1 MAQLDTKFTAYFID
15 ATTAPWTPLTGLSA
29 TITIREADAPYTVVV
44 NDEAMTEVWGWHY
57 IYNFSSMNTL
67 KDYVY
72 TCDPNSSL
80 AFIESWVTDKRI
92 NNLDQNISDIR
103 SWWGWFRNTVNLTG
117 VTTSINNLSKKID
130 ALSEKEIDFTDLY
143 GKLDDAISKIDWIE
157 IPEFNYEE
165 KEAKKAVKLLNSVAK
180 ELKTYIES
188 QNKKEAEIMAITSEL
203 NKLDMEDA
211 MEEKKKE
218 MEHKKEME
226 RKKKEEE
233 EENKK
238 IIELLNAE
246 FDKMEEEDRIEKK
259 KELEK
264 ELEEM
269 DKEMKEIEM
278 EKKEIQKELKSL

>member
-1 MAQLDTKFTAYFID
+1 MQIDNKFTAFFID
-15 ATTAPWTPLTGLSA
+15 STTAPWTPIEGLSA
-29 TITIREADAPYTVVV
+29 TITIRESNAPYTVVV
-44 NDEAMTEVWGWHY
+44 NDEAMIEMGGWHY
-57 IYNFSSMNTL
+57 IYTFSGMSTE

-92 NNLDQNISDIR
+92 NSLDRNISDIV
-103 SWWGWFRNTVNLTG
+103 SWGWLRSKVNLSG

-143 GKLDDAISKIDWIE
+143 GKIDDAISKIESIE

-188 QNKKEAEIMAITSEL
+188 QNKKEDEIMAITSEL
-203 NKLDMEDA
+203 NKLDIEDA
-211 MEEKKKE
+211 MEQKQKE

-226 RKKKEEE
+226 RKQKEEE

-246 FDKMEEEDRIEKK
+246 FDKLEEEDRMEKK
-259 KELEK
+259 KELEEELK
-264 ELEEM
+264 EKE
-269 DKEMKEIEM
+269 KEM
-278 EKKEIQKELKSL
+278 KEIQKELKSL

>member
-29 TITIREADAPYTVVV
+29 TITIREADSPYTVVV
-44 NDEAMTEVWGWHY
+44 NDEAMTEVWGGHY
-57 IYNFSSMNTL
+57 IYNFASMNIA

-72 TCDPNSSL
+72 SCDPNSSL
-80 AFIESWVTDKRI
+80 SYIQSWVTDKRI

-103 SWWGWFRNTVNLTG
+103 SWGWFRSTVNLSW
-117 VTTSINNLSKKID
+117 VTSSINNLSKKID
-130 ALSEKEIDFTDLY
+130 ELMQKEIDFTDMY
-143 GKLDDAISKIDWIE
+143 TKLDDAISKIDSIE
-157 IPEFNYEE
+157 IPDVEE
-165 KEAKKAVKLLNSVAK
+165 KEAKKAVELLDSVAE
-180 ELKTYIES
+180 ELKTYIQS
-188 QNKKEAEIMAITSEL
+188 QSKKEAEIMAITSEL

-211 MEEKKKE
+211 MEEKKKQ

-226 RKKKEEE
+226 RKMKEEE

-238 IIELLNAE
+238 MIELLNAE
-246 FDKMEEEDRIEKK
+246 FDKLEEEDRIEKK

>member
-1 MAQLDTKFTAYFID
+1 MAQ
-15 ATTAPWTPLTGLSA
+15 G
-29 TITIREADAPYTVVV
+29 
-44 NDEAMTEVWGWHY
+44 
-57 IYNFSSMNTL
+57 
-67 KDYVY
+67 
-72 TCDPNSSL
+72 
-80 AFIESWVTDKRI
+80 I

-180 ELKTYIES
+180 ELKKYIES
-188 QNKKEAEIMAITSEL
+188 QNKKEDEIMAITSEL
-203 NKLDMEDA
+203 MEDA
-211 MEEKKKE
+211 MEQKKKD
-218 MEHKKEME
+218 
-226 RKKKEEE
+226 KEEE

-246 FDKMEEEDRIEKK
+246 FDKLEEEDRIEKK
-259 KELEK
+259 KELEEELK
-264 ELEEM
+264 EKE
-269 DKEMKEIEM
+269 KEM
-278 EKKEIQKELKSL
+278 KEIQKELKSL

>member
-1 MAQLDTKFTAYFID
+1 MNEIICPNCKKAFKID
-15 ATTAPWTPLTGLSA
+15 ETGFEEIVRQVRNHQFEEELQNRLNLAEKDKESA
-29 TITIREADAPYTVVV
+29 IKLAEANV
-44 NDEAMTEVWGWHY
+44 
-57 IYNFSSMNTL
+57 
-67 KDYVY
+67 
-72 TCDPNSSL
+72 
-80 AFIESWVTDKRI
+80 R
-92 NNLDQNISDIR
+92 NNLQEQI
-103 SWWGWFRNTVNLTG
+103 
-117 VTTSINNLSKKID
+117 SKKD
-130 ALSEKEIDFTDLY
+130 
-143 GKLDDAISKIDWIE
+143 
-157 IPEFNYEE
+157 
-165 KEAKKAVKLLNSVAK
+165 K
-180 ELKTYIES
+180 ELLELKNQSEIILAEKL
-188 QNKKEAEIMAITSEL
+188 NKKEAEIMEITSEL

-218 MEHKKEME
+218 MKHKQEME

-238 IIELLNAE
+238 IVELLNAE

>member
-1 MAQLDTKFTAYFID
+1 MQIDNKFTAFFID
-15 ATTAPWTPLTGLSA
+15 STTAPWTPIEGLSA
-29 TITIREADAPYTVVV
+29 TITIRESNDPYAVVV
-44 NDEAMTEVWGWHY
+44 NDEAMIEMGGWHY
-57 IYNFSSMNTL
+57 IYTFSGMSTE

-92 NNLDQNISDIR
+92 NSLDRNISDIKG
-103 SWWGWFRNTVNLTG
+103 SWWFSIDYWVINRNLSN
-117 VTTSINNLSKKID
+117 SINSIKTHIDTKI
-130 ALSEKEIDFTDLY
+130 SEIPSVNITEIIT
-143 GKLDDAISKIDWIE
+143 KLDDAISKIESIE

-188 QNKKEAEIMAITSEL
+188 QNKKEDEIMAITSEL
-203 NKLDMEDA
+203 NKLD
-211 MEEKKKE
+211 

-238 IIELLNAE
+238 IVELLNAE

-259 KELEK
+259 KELEEELK
-264 ELEEM
+264 EKE
-269 DKEMKEIEM
+269 KEM
-278 EKKEIQKELKSL
+278 KEIQKELKSL